1 MLHCVWVLAVE
12 RVLAVAVATA
22 ADPNG
27 MGYALLLSQQSL
39 GPPLK
44 LAWLFWINVIGLEVN
59 ADELRLQRL
68 VARRRGEVVAWKM
81 LSRRDLLSIFRV
93 ACQAESRRA
102 ERRHAFAW
110 RRHKLRS
117 IDGKTAACVR
127 RERRTHGSAA
137 MPR

>member
-44 LAWLFWINVIGLEVN
+44 LAWLFWIGVIGFEIN
-59 ADELRLQRL
+59 TDELHLQRL
-68 VARRRGEVVAWKM
+68 VARRRGEVVAWKT
-81 LSRRDLLSIFRV
+81 LTRRDLPSGV
-93 ACQAESRRA
+93 P
-102 ERRHAFAW
+102 
-110 RRHKLRS
+110 
-117 IDGKTAACVR
+117 G
-127 RERRTHGSAA
+127 
-137 MPR
+137 